1 MIRQVGMSYFLY
13 EGDIMKKKNDMEFS
27 KRLLLQESMLIW
39 IITIAF
45 IILAFVCVA
54 NQFFGELPWLAAMC
68 GFPWTAYGT
77 SQAFYFRK
85 AEKENTEGGIKYA
98 TVLQQMQTNDN
109 EVMNEEIVD
118 NAAG

>member
-1 MIRQVGMSYFLY
+1 
-13 EGDIMKKKNDMEFS
+13 MKKKIENKMEFS

-45 IILAFVCVA
+45 IVLAFVCVF

-68 GFPWTAYGT
+68 SFPWTAYGA

-85 AEKENTEGGIKYA
+85 AERENTQGGIKYE
-98 TVLQQMQTNDN
+98 TVMAD
-109 EVMNEEIVD
+109 VHKEIPPED
-118 NAAG
+118 FNKNAAG

>member
-1 MIRQVGMSYFLY
+1 
-13 EGDIMKKKNDMEFS
+13 MKKKTENKMEFS

-39 IITIAF
+39 IITISF
-45 IILAFVCVA
+45 IILAFVCVS
-54 NQFFGELPWLAAMC
+54 NQYFGELPWLAAMC

-98 TVLQQMQTNDN
+98 TVMQEYYTNDN
-109 EVMNEEIVD
+109 DKPITEENFQD

>member
-1 MIRQVGMSYFLY
+1 
-13 EGDIMKKKNDMEFS
+13 MKKKTENKMEFS

-45 IILAFVCVA
+45 IILAFVCVS

-68 GFPWTAYGT
+68 GFPWTAYGA

-85 AEKENTEGGIKYA
+85 AEKENTAGGIKYE
-98 TVLQQMQTNDN
+98 TVMADIHQDVSPEQFD
-109 EVMNEEIVD
+109 E

>member
-1 MIRQVGMSYFLY
+1 
-13 EGDIMKKKNDMEFS
+13 MKKREEQKIEFS

-45 IILAFVCVA
+45 IVLAFVCVS
-54 NQFFGELPWLAAMC
+54 NQYFGELPWLAAMC
-68 GFPWTAYGT
+68 GFPWTAYGA

-98 TVLQQMQTNDN
+98 TVMQELQTNDCDPVNN
-109 EVMNEEIVD
+109 EVVEDAV
-118 NAAG
+118 G